1 MVLRSNSYEGRYLE
15 LSVEEVSFDAVN
27 KTHTLSWV
35 LTSTGGIS
43 SRYYIADTTVTI
55 AAQQV
60 YFYDAPYWSENTTFP
75 FPITTGSVSGTI
87 TVPHAEA
94 VTVSLSTRVYVSTT
108 PETYE
113 RMLPLTNLSTGTG
126 TGDAAQITAAENGV
140 LGGTL
145 GVYWTPRS
153 TGKVYTLSYV
163 LSSSGNTVTEK
174 ATIHRPT
181 TTAPYRGIIP
191 LDYALAEAI
200 PNGVSREL
208 EIKLTT
214 YQTDSLLDSDILG
227 SDTITVTVTVPEDD
241 KTRPV
246 ITGGSCIPSPNLLDG
261 AFIQSKTGVQ
271 AVGVTAEGQYGA
283 TIVKTYLRCEG
294 ENYDGP
300 SRPLSQWDKI
310 EVSLYA
316 MDSRGFLSKPYPVT
330 VTVLPY
336 LNPKLRPVAGKSR
349 VTAQRCDGSG
359 NPDDKG
365 AYLMLSA
372 KRSYSPVVRGGAQR
386 NFCGISYRYRP
397 SQGNWSDWQQILSP
411 ESASDEVTTGPLL
424 GTLAEGTSYE
434 VELRALDTLGGEST
448 TLLTLATDRIYW
460 HRDGNLG
467 SLGFGELVTQA
478 DTFLI
483 GRDKTL
489 NILGALQLAGDAAQ
503 FLLDFAHPVGS
514 ILETVSPESPEVT
527 LGGTWI
533 ALTGTDDAARW
544 RRTN

>member
-15 LSVEEVSFDAVN
+15 LQVEEVSFDADSR
-27 KTHTLSWV
+27 THTLSWE

-55 AAQQV
+55 AGQQV

-94 VTVSLSTRVYVSTT
+94 VSVSLSTRVYVSMT
-108 PETYE
+108 PETWE
-113 RMLPLTNLSTGTG
+113 GSLPLTNLSTGTG
-126 TGDAAQITAAENGV
+126 TGAAAQITAAENGV

-145 GVYWTPRS
+145 GVYWTPRQ
-153 TGKVYTLSYV
+153 TGQVFTLSYV
-163 LSSSGNTVTEK
+163 LSSTGSTVTEK
-174 ATIHRPT
+174 AAIHRPT
-181 TTAPYRGIIP
+181 TTAPYRGTVL
-191 LDYALAEAI
+191 LDYGLAQAI

-214 YQTDSLLDSDILG
+214 YKTDSLLDADMVG

-246 ITGGSCIPSPNLLDG
+246 ITAGTCVPSPDLLDG
-261 AFIQSKTGVQ
+261 AFLQSKTGVQ
-271 AVGVTAEGQYGA
+271 AENISAQGQYGA

-294 ENYDGP
+294 ENADGP
-300 SRPLSQWDKI
+300 SRPLSQWGQV
-310 EVSLYA
+310 EVQLYA
-316 MDSRGFLSKPYPVT
+316 LDSRGFLSKPYPVT
-330 VTVLPY
+330 LTVLPY
-336 LNPKLRPVAGKSR
+336 LSPKLRPAEGRTR
-349 VTAQRCDGSG
+349 VTAQRCDGGGS
-359 NPDDKG
+359 PDDKG
-365 AYLMLSA
+365 AYLTLSA
-372 KRSYSPVVRGGAQR
+372 KRSYSPVVLDGMQR
-386 NFCGISYRYRP
+386 NFCGISFRLRP
-397 SQGNWSDWQQILSP
+397 SQGDWSDWQEILPPDSTL
-411 ESASDEVTTGPLL
+411 DEVTTGPLL

-434 VELRALDTLGGEST
+434 AELRALDTLGGEST
-448 TLLTLATDRIYW
+448 TVLTLAADRIYW
-460 HRDGNLG
+460 HRDGALG

-489 NILGALQLAGDAAQ
+489 HILGALQLSGEAAQ

-514 ILETVSPESPEVT
+514 ILETVSSESPETT
-527 LGGTWI
+527 LGGTWV
-533 ALTGTDDAARW
+533 ALTGTDDAVRW
-544 RRTN
+544 RRTG

>member
-15 LSVEEVSFDAVN
+15 LQVEEVSFDADSR
-27 KTHTLSWV
+27 THTLSWE

-55 AAQQV
+55 AGQQV

-94 VTVSLSTRVYVSTT
+94 VSVSLSTRVYVSMT
-108 PETYE
+108 PETWE
-113 RMLPLTNLSTGTG
+113 GSLPLTNLSTGTG
-126 TGDAAQITAAENGV
+126 TGAAAQITAAENGV

-145 GVYWTPRS
+145 GVYWTPRQ
-153 TGKVYTLSYV
+153 TGQVFTLSYV
-163 LSSSGNTVTEK
+163 LSSTGSTVTEK
-174 ATIHRPT
+174 AAIHRPT
-181 TTAPYRGIIP
+181 TTAPYRGTVL
-191 LDYALAEAI
+191 LDYGLAQAI

-214 YQTDSLLDSDILG
+214 YKTDSLLDADMVG

-246 ITGGSCIPSPNLLDG
+246 ITGGSCGPSPNLLDG
-261 AFIQSKTGVQ
+261 AFLQSKTGVQ
-271 AVGVTAEGQYGA
+271 AANVTAEGQYGA
-283 TIVKTYLRCEG
+283 AIVKTYLRCEG
-294 ENYDGP
+294 ENWDGP
-300 SRPLSQWDKI
+300 SRPLSQWGQV

-316 MDSRGFLSKPYPVT
+316 LDSRGFLSKPYPVT
-330 VTVLPY
+330 LTVLPY
-336 LNPKLRPVAGKSR
+336 LSPKLRPAEGRTR
-349 VTAQRCDGSG
+349 VTAQRCDGGGS
-359 NPDDKG
+359 PDDKG
-365 AYLMLSA
+365 AYLTLSA
-372 KRSYSPVVRGGAQR
+372 KRSYSPVVINGVQR
-386 NFCGISYRYRP
+386 NFCGISFRLRP
-397 SQGNWSDWQQILSP
+397 SQGDWSDWQEILPP
-411 ESASDEVTTGPLL
+411 ESTLDEVTTGPLL

-434 VELRALDTLGGEST
+434 AELRALDTLGGEST
-448 TLLTLATDRIYW
+448 TVLTLAADRIYW
-460 HRDGNLG
+460 HRDGALG

-489 NILGALQLAGDAAQ
+489 HILGALQLSGEAAQ

-514 ILETVSPESPEVT
+514 ILETVSSESPETT
-527 LGGTWI
+527 LGGTWV
-533 ALTGTDDAARW
+533 ALTGTDDAVRW
-544 RRTN
+544 RRTG

>member
-15 LSVEEVSFDAVN
+15 LTVQEESFDAALQ
-27 KTHTLSWV
+27 THTLSWV

-55 AAQQV
+55 AGQQV

-75 FPITTGSVSGTI
+75 FPITTGSVSGSI

-94 VTVSLSTRVYVSTT
+94 VAVTLSTRVYVSMT
-108 PETYE
+108 PESYQGT
-113 RMLPLTNLSTGTG
+113 LPLTNLGTGTG
-126 TGDAAQITAAENGV
+126 TGAAAQITAAENGV
-140 LGGTL
+140 LGSNL
-145 GVYWTPRS
+145 GVYWTPPS
-153 TGKVYTLSYV
+153 TGKVYTISYV
-163 LSSSGNTVTEK
+163 LSSTGSTVTEK
-174 ATIHRPT
+174 AAIHRPT
-181 TTAPYRGIIP
+181 TTAPYRGTVF
-191 LDYALAEAI
+191 LDYGLAATI

-214 YQTDSLLDSDILG
+214 YATDSLLDSDILG

-246 ITGGSCIPSPNLLDG
+246 ITGGSCIPSPDLLSG

-271 AVGVTAEGQYGA
+271 AVGVTAQGQYGA
-283 TIVKTYLRCEG
+283 AIVKTYLRCEG
-294 ENYDGP
+294 ENFDGA
-300 SRPLSQWDKI
+300 SRPLSQWGQV

-316 MDSRGFLSKPYPVT
+316 VDSRGFLSKPYPVT
-330 VTVLPY
+330 LPVLPY
-336 LNPKLRPVAGKSR
+336 FNPKLRPTEGNSR
-349 VTAQRCDGSG
+349 VTAQRCDGSS

-365 AYLMLSA
+365 TFLMLSA
-372 KRSYSPVVRGGAQR
+372 KRSYSPVMVNGVQR
-386 NFCGISYRYRP
+386 NFCGISFRLRP
-397 SQGNWSDWQQILSP
+397 SQGDWSDWQQILSP
-411 ESASDEVTTGPLL
+411 ESAADEVTTGPLL
-424 GTLAEGTSYE
+424 GTLEEGTSYE
-434 VELRALDTLGGEST
+434 AELRALDTLGGEST
-448 TLLTLATDRIYW
+448 TLLTLAADRIYW
-460 HRDGNLG
+460 HRDGALG

-489 NILGALQLAGDAAQ
+489 NILGALQLSGEAAQ

-514 ILETVSPESPEVT
+514 VLETVSAESPEAT
-527 LGGTWI
+527 LGGTWV

>member
-15 LSVEEVSFDAVN
+15 LRVEEVSFDADN
-27 KTHTLSWV
+27 KTHTLSWE

-55 AAQQV
+55 AGQQV

-75 FPITTGSVSGTI
+75 FPITTGSVSGQI
-87 TVPHAEA
+87 TVAHADA
-94 VTVSLSTRVYVSTT
+94 VAVSLSTRVYVSMT
-108 PETYE
+108 PESYE
-113 RMLPLTNLSTGTG
+113 GSLPLTNLSTGTG
-126 TGDAAQITAAENGV
+126 TGAAAQITAAENGV

-145 GVYWTPRS
+145 GVYWTPRQ
-153 TGKVYTLSYV
+153 TGQVFTLSYV
-163 LSSSGNTVTEK
+163 LSSTGSTVTEK
-174 ATIHRPT
+174 AAIHRPT
-181 TTAPYRGIIP
+181 TTAPYRGTVL
-191 LDYALAEAI
+191 LDYGLAQAI

-214 YQTDSLLDSDILG
+214 YKTDSLLDADMVG

-246 ITGGSCIPSPNLLDG
+246 ITAGTCVPSPDLLDG
-261 AFIQSKTGVQ
+261 AFLQSKTGVQ
-271 AVGVTAEGQYGA
+271 AANVTAEGQYGA
-283 TIVKTYLRCEG
+283 AIVKTYLRCEG
-294 ENYDGP
+294 ENWDGP
-300 SRPLSQWDKI
+300 SRPLSQWGQV

-316 MDSRGFLSKPYPVT
+316 LDSRGFLSKPYPVT
-330 VTVLPY
+330 LTVLPY

-349 VTAQRCDGSG
+349 VTAQRCDAEGS
-359 NPDDKG
+359 PDDKG
-365 AYLMLSA
+365 AYLTLSA
-372 KRSYSPVVRGGAQR
+372 KRSYSPVVLDGVQR
-386 NFCGISYRYRP
+386 NFCGISFRLRP
-397 SQGNWSDWQQILSP
+397 SQGDWSDWQEILPP
-411 ESASDEVTTGPLL
+411 ESTLDEVTTGPLL

-434 VELRALDTLGGEST
+434 AELRALDTLGGEST
-448 TLLTLATDRIYW
+448 TVLTLAADRIYW

-489 NILGALQLAGDAAQ
+489 TILGALALSGEAAR

-514 ILETVSPESPEVT
+514 ILETVSSESPEAT
-527 LGGTWI
+527 LGGTWV
-533 ALTGTDDAARW
+533 ALSGTEDAVRW